1 MQARCLEEGT
11 KGQGEEDERRGR
23 RKSKRRDAV
32 RDSERETVLQ
42 WDYSNRIVERQ
53 AGTASRGPR
62 VSFPSE

>member
-32 RDSERETVLQ
+32 RDSEQV
-42 WDYSNRIVERQ
+42 
-53 AGTASRGPR
+53 
-62 VSFPSE
+62 VSQGEM

>member
-32 RDSERETVLQ
+32 
-42 WDYSNRIVERQ
+42 
-53 AGTASRGPR
+53 SRLGAKGKCE
-62 VSFPSE
+62 V